1 MIQGHGGN
9 IFAVARLLGCRPGEI
24 IDMSSNI
31 NPLGAPPG
39 LRAHLLDHLD
49 RIGVLPEV
57 DSRTAVAHM
66 AGLLDVDARR
76 MLAGNGTTQ
85 FIYTVCPA
93 LDAQKVLI
101 VGPTYADYADACR
114 MHRIEPS
121 YFLADATA
129 HFEVHLDLLDRG
141 IKGFDAVI
149 ICNPNNPTGTLIPH
163 EALIQLCRANPK
175 THFIIDES
183 YLPFAPGDQLD
194 SMAESMAESMATCE
208 LDNVSVLWSFSK
220 IFGSPG
226 LRAGFLIANE
236 ATVGRFQRYMQPWSL
251 NSMAQ
256 AAIDYIGHH
265 RRTVMAFVENTSRY
279 LEKERL
285 QFRDDLA
292 SVKAITLYPSVT
304 SYILIGLP
312 QGFNAEG
319 VYAHMAQK
327 RILIRNCS
335 NFYGLSNRFVRVALK
350 DSPVNRMAA
359 GHLVEYLQQPGIPD

>member
-1 MIQGHGGN
+1 
-9 IFAVARLLGCRPGEI
+9 
-24 IDMSSNI
+24 
-31 NPLGAPPG
+31 
-39 LRAHLLDHLD
+39 
-49 RIGVLPEV
+49 
-57 DSRTAVAHM
+57 M

-121 YFLADATA
+121 YFLTNAPTD
-129 HFEVHLDLLDRG
+129 FEVHLDLLDQG
-141 IKGFDAVI
+141 IKGFDTVF

-163 EALIQLCRANPK
+163 ESLIQLCRANPH

-183 YLPFAPGDQLD
+183 YLPFAPNDRL
-194 SMAESMAESMATCE
+194 ESMATCE
-208 LDNVSVLWSFSK
+208 MENVSVLWSFSK

-226 LRAGFLIANE
+226 LRAGFLIASE
-236 ATVGRFQRYMQPWSL
+236 ATIGRFQRYMQPWSL
-251 NSMAQ
+251 NSLAQ
-256 AAIDYIGHH
+256 TAIDYLGHH
-265 RRTVMAFVENTSRY
+265 RRTVMAFVQNTRGY

-292 SVKAITLYPSVT
+292 SVNAIALYPSVA

-312 QGFNAEG
+312 RGFNAES
-319 VYAHMAQK
+319 VYAHMTQK

-350 DSPVNRMAA
+350 DSTVNRLAA
-359 GHLVEYLQQPGIPD
+359 GHLVEYLQQPGI